1 MQGWVGVWGR
11 VGMWNTWFPLVATE
25 CLLPVREKTTLQR
38 EQDMRLWQYAT
49 SRAATYILLRTLV
62 NYNTQ
67 RILSILMDARL
78 QQNKTL
84 IFKTLIIA
92 SVV

>member
-49 SRAATYILLRTLV
+49 SRAATYLFTTYAGKLQHTKNSLDP
-62 NYNTQ
+62 YGCKATTKQNT
-67 RILSILMDARL
+67 D
-78 QQNKTL
+78 
-84 IFKTLIIA
+84 F
-92 SVV
+92 